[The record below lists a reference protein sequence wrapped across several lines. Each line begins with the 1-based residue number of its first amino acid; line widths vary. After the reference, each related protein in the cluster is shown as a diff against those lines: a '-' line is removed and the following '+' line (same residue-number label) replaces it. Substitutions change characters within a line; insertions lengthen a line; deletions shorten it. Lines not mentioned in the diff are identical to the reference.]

1 MTALGSIGYS
11 FCVLVLSLY
20 ATVASAVA
28 PEPASVQDLQ
38 KEWAHI
44 NYQLQ
49 GDEKL
54 KAFES
59 LMAATEKLKQQ
70 KPQDAGILIWSGIIE
85 STYAGAKGGLTA
97 LKYAKLSKKDLEDA
111 MAIDANALDGSAYTS
126 LGTLYYN
133 VPGWPIGFGDD
144 DKAQQLLKKAL
155 EINPNG
161 IDPNYFYGLYLMEE
175 GKYEQAAMQLHKAE
189 QAPARIGREVAD
201 AGRRQEIQAAL
212 QKVER
217 KLQ

>member
-1 MTALGSIGYS
+1 MTALGSVGYS
-11 FCVLVLSLY
+11 FCMLVLSLY

-175 GKYEQAAMQLHKAE
+175 GKYEQAAMHLHKAE